1 MADIAGWPHWEIQFD
16 RTGNTAAAARAALL
30 DQIAAAGLSDLI
42 FMSHGWNSDIAHA
55 RRLYNQWFGMLPP
68 MLPGGSAA
76 KPGTVGVFWP
86 SMLWPDEPAPAAA
99 AGGGAAG
106 VPGPAAASG
115 TPGAPVAAL
124 AAVYPGPGQQQ
135 ILSQLAALLDAQS
148 PDPQAL
154 TQFHDLM
161 RALGGTEPET
171 IGLEDSGQLAMLSE
185 DPQALAAR
193 FAAALDMASAP
204 AAGGG
209 AAAGGSVTPD
219 EGGAADLPDITLAGN
234 GDGNGNGAG
243 QGAAGGIGDIT
254 ARLWGGAREA
264 LRQFTY
270 WQMKQRAGTVGQ
282 QGLGPFLADLAG
294 RAPDLRVHLIGHS
307 FGARLVSF
315 SLAGL
320 PGGQPSPVRSVT
332 LLEGAFSHFAFAPA
346 LPQDP
351 TRSGALHGMMARVAG
366 PLLSCH
372 SSHDM
377 AIGIFYPVAS
387 MTADDDASGLT
398 DDLTFRWGGMGHD
411 GAQAVNAAAQTLG
424 PQGSA
429 YQLAASKFTNID
441 ASAVVCHGGPP
452 SGAHSDIVHPEL
464 GWAMLTAAGLV

>member
-16 RTGNTAAAARAALL
+16 RAGNTAAAARAALL

-106 VPGPAAASG
+106 LPEPAAASG

-124 AAVYPGPGQQQ
+124 AAVYPDPGQQQ

-193 FAAALDMASAP
+193 FAAALDTASAP
-204 AAGGG
+204 AASG
-209 AAAGGSVTPD
+209 
-219 EGGAADLPDITLAGN
+219 
-234 GDGNGNGAG
+234 
-243 QGAAGGIGDIT
+243 GAAGGRIGNT
-254 ARLWGGAREA
+254 GRGRCRGP
-264 LRQFTY
+264 
-270 WQMKQRAGTVGQ
+270 AGHH
-282 QGLGPFLADLAG
+282 AG
-294 RAPDLRVHLIGHS
+294 RQRQWQ
-307 FGARLVSF
+307 R
-315 SLAGL
+315 
-320 PGGQPSPVRSVT
+320 PGRRGRDRRHHRAAVGRGQ
-332 LLEGAFSHFAFAPA
+332 
-346 LPQDP
+346 
-351 TRSGALHGMMARVAG
+351 
-366 PLLSCH
+366 
-372 SSHDM
+372 
-377 AIGIFYPVAS
+377 
-387 MTADDDASGLT
+387 
-398 DDLTFRWGGMGHD
+398 
-411 GAQAVNAAAQTLG
+411 
-424 PQGSA
+424 
-429 YQLAASKFTNID
+429 
-441 ASAVVCHGGPP
+441 GGPP
-452 SGAHSDIVHPEL
+452 AVHLLADEATRRDGRPAGPRPVPGRPGRPGAGPAGAPDRPQLRRPPRIVLARGPARRPAVAGAVAHLARRRLLAFRVRARAAPGPGPVRRPARHDGPGRRAAAVVPLHRTTWPSGSSTR
-464 GWAMLTAAGLV
+464 WRR

>member
-16 RTGNTAAAARAALL
+16 RAGNTAAAARAALL
-30 DQIAAAGLSDLI
+30 DQIAGAGLSDLI

-86 SMLWPDEPAPAAA
+86 SMLWPDEPAPAAT

-106 VPGPAAASG
+106 LPEPAASG
-115 TPGAPVAAL
+115 TPRAPVAAL
-124 AAVYPGPGQQQ
+124 AAVYPDPGQQQ

-193 FAAALDMASAP
+193 FAAALDTASAP
-204 AAGGG
+204 AGAGGV
-209 AAAGGSVTPD
+209 AAGGSVPPD

-234 GDGNGNGAG
+234 GNGNG

-320 PGGQPSPVRSVT
+320 PDGQPSPVRSVT

-351 TRSGALHGMMARVAG
+351 ARSGALHGMMARVAG

-411 GAQAVNAAAQTLG
+411 GAQAVNAAAQPLG
-424 PQGSA
+424 PQGSP

>member
-16 RTGNTAAAARAALL
+16 RAGNTAAAARAALL
-30 DQIAAAGLSDLI
+30 DQIAGAGLSDLI

-219 EGGAADLPDITLAGN
+219 QGGAADLPDITLAGN
-234 GDGNGNGAG
+234 GNGNGAG

-270 WQMKQRAGTVGQ
+270 
-282 QGLGPFLADLAG
+282 
-294 RAPDLRVHLIGHS
+294 
-307 FGARLVSF
+307 
-315 SLAGL
+315 
-320 PGGQPSPVRSVT
+320 
-332 LLEGAFSHFAFAPA
+332 
-346 LPQDP
+346 
-351 TRSGALHGMMARVAG
+351 
-366 PLLSCH
+366 
-372 SSHDM
+372 
-377 AIGIFYPVAS
+377 
-387 MTADDDASGLT
+387 
-398 DDLTFRWGGMGHD
+398 
-411 GAQAVNAAAQTLG
+411 
-424 PQGSA
+424 
-429 YQLAASKFTNID
+429 
-441 ASAVVCHGGPP
+441 
-452 SGAHSDIVHPEL
+452 
-464 GWAMLTAAGLV
+464 